1 MAGPRVVRP
10 LRGANPMKGYSPGIK
25 SPRRLQVAITAILL
39 TFLMTSACTPTVQ
52 MAAPKEPITVNL
64 NVKIQHEIY
73 VKVDKD
79 VDELFS
85 EKGLF

>member
-1 MAGPRVVRP
+1 MTQFGSRFPRSVF
-10 LRGANPMKGYSPGIK
+10 A
-25 SPRRLQVAITAILL
+25 LL
-39 TFLMTSACTPTVQ
+39 ACLVMGGLLLGCTPTVQ
-52 MAAPKEPITVNL
+52 VAAPKEPITVNL

>member
-1 MAGPRVVRP
+1 MIKVLRRSGSRLVRVWMLCMLP
-10 LRGANPMKGYSPGIK
+10 
-25 SPRRLQVAITAILL
+25 VALV
-39 TFLMTSACTPTVQ
+39 ACTPTVQ
-52 MAAPKEPITVNL
+52 MAAPKDPITVNL

-79 VDELFS
+79 VDDLFS

>member
-1 MAGPRVVRP
+1 MTESMWPRWPGRLPAATALMA
-10 LRGANPMKGYSPGIK
+10 A
-25 SPRRLQVAITAILL
+25 LL
-39 TFLMTSACTPTVQ
+39 TLAATGCTPTVQ

-73 VKVDKD
+73 VKVDKE

-85 EKGLF
+85 EQGLF

>member
-1 MAGPRVVRP
+1 M
-10 LRGANPMKGYSPGIK
+10 NGYSSGVLPAKIRNTLGT
-25 SPRRLQVAITAILL
+25 VALALGAA
-39 TFLMTSACTPTVQ
+39 ACTPTVQ
-52 MAAPKEPITVNL
+52 MEAPKEPITVNL

-79 VDELFS
+79 VDELFG

>member
-1 MAGPRVVRP
+1 MAYFGLNVFRP
-10 LRGANPMKGYSPGIK
+10 LEA
-25 SPRRLQVAITAILL
+25 LL
-39 TFLMTSACTPTVQ
+39 AGLLLATVMVGCTPTVRVQ
-52 MAAPKEPITVNL
+52 APQEPITVNL

>member
-1 MAGPRVVRP
+1 MATPGLRHRP
-10 LRGANPMKGYSPGIK
+10 LTGL
-25 SPRRLQVAITAILL
+25 RLAL
-39 TFLMTSACTPTVQ
+39 TGLIFGVFPVACTPTVQ

-79 VDELFS
+79 VDALFS

>member
-1 MAGPRVVRP
+1 MINLGYWSRSQLARAWVLLMLP
-10 LRGANPMKGYSPGIK
+10 LA
-25 SPRRLQVAITAILL
+25 L
-39 TFLMTSACTPTVQ
+39 FACTPTVQ

-73 VKVDKD
+73 VKVDKE

-85 EKGLF
+85 EQGLF

>member
-1 MAGPRVVRP
+1 MNGYRQ
-10 LRGANPMKGYSPGIK
+10 GASPGK
-25 SPRRLQVAITAILL
+25 VQQS
-39 TFLMTSACTPTVQ
+39 LMLMALVLGMAACTPTVQ
-52 MAAPKEPITVNL
+52 MEAPKEPITVNL

-79 VDELFS
+79 VDELFG

>member
-1 MAGPRVVRP
+1 MTNVSRSRRP
-10 LRGANPMKGYSPGIK
+10 LVIRA
-25 SPRRLQVAITAILL
+25 LL
-39 TFLMTSACTPTVQ
+39 IAMLPLALIACTPTVQ

-79 VDELFS
+79 VDKLFS

>member
-1 MAGPRVVRP
+1 MTKVARSHRP
-10 LRGANPMKGYSPGIK
+10 LAVRA
-25 SPRRLQVAITAILL
+25 
-39 TFLMTSACTPTVQ
+39 LMIMMLPLAFYACTPTVQ

-73 VKVDKD
+73 VKVDKE

-85 EKGLF
+85 EQGLF

>member
-1 MAGPRVVRP
+1 MKNSEQPRWPGGSSIKAALIGVILP
-10 LRGANPMKGYSPGIK
+10 LA
-25 SPRRLQVAITAILL
+25 TA
-39 TFLMTSACTPTVQ
+39 ACTPTVQ

-73 VKVDKD
+73 VKVDKE

-85 EKGLF
+85 EQGLF

>member
-1 MAGPRVVRP
+1 MTYVGLNVFRP
-10 LRGANPMKGYSPGIK
+10 L
-25 SPRRLQVAITAILL
+25 TALL
-39 TFLMTSACTPTVQ
+39 AGLLLATVISGCTPTVRVQ
-52 MAAPKEPITVNL
+52 APQEPITVNL

>member
-1 MAGPRVVRP
+1 MKILPRSRRP
-10 LRGANPMKGYSPGIK
+10 LVTQAV
-25 SPRRLQVAITAILL
+25 LILML
-39 TFLMTSACTPTVQ
+39 PLVFMACTPTVQ

-73 VKVDKD
+73 VKVDGE
-79 VDELFS
+79 VDDLFS

>member
-1 MAGPRVVRP
+1 MKKSLRP
-10 LRGANPMKGYSPGIK
+10 TGS
-25 SPRRLQVAITAILL
+25 
-39 TFLMTSACTPTVQ
+39 FLAKVLMIVTLPLAMVACTPTVQ

-79 VDELFS
+79 VEDLFS

>member
-1 MAGPRVVRP
+1 MGVILP
-10 LRGANPMKGYSPGIK
+10 LAT
-25 SPRRLQVAITAILL
+25 V
-39 TFLMTSACTPTVQ
+39 ACTPTVQ

-73 VKVDKD
+73 VKVDKE

-85 EKGLF
+85 EQGLF

>member
-1 MAGPRVVRP
+1 MAMSRSGESRGYPERWSAVLGGAMLIVLMAG
-10 LRGANPMKGYSPGIK
+10 
-25 SPRRLQVAITAILL
+25 
-39 TFLMTSACTPTVQ
+39 CTPTVQ

-73 VKVDKD
+73 VKVDKE

-85 EKGLF
+85 ERGLF

>member
-1 MAGPRVVRP
+1 MLAG
-10 LRGANPMKGYSPGIK
+10 
-25 SPRRLQVAITAILL
+25 LL
-39 TFLMTSACTPTVQ
+39 LATVMSGCTPTLRVQ
-52 MAAPKEPITVNL
+52 APQEPITVNL

-73 VKVDKD
+73 VKIDKD

>member
-1 MAGPRVVRP
+1 MINVWRSRRP
-10 LRGANPMKGYSPGIK
+10 LAMR
-25 SPRRLQVAITAILL
+25 V
-39 TFLMTSACTPTVQ
+39 LMISVLPLAFIACTPTVQ

-73 VKVDKD
+73 VKVDRE

-85 EKGLF
+85 DKGLF

>member
-1 MAGPRVVRP
+1 MTQFGSRFSRRVSALCTGLVM
-10 LRGANPMKGYSPGIK
+10 GS
-25 SPRRLQVAITAILL
+25 LL
-39 TFLMTSACTPTVQ
+39 VACTPTVQ
-52 MAAPKEPITVNL
+52 VAAPKEPITVNL

>member
-1 MAGPRVVRP
+1 
-10 LRGANPMKGYSPGIK
+10 MKEYSPGMK
-25 SPRRLQVAITAILL
+25 SPRRLQVSAGTVLL
-39 TFLMTSACTPTVQ
+39 ALLMTSACTPTVQ

>member
-1 MAGPRVVRP
+1 MNGYRQ
-10 LRGANPMKGYSPGIK
+10 GASPGKI
-25 SPRRLQVAITAILL
+25 QQLL
-39 TFLMTSACTPTVQ
+39 MIMALALGMAACTPTVQ
-52 MAAPKEPITVNL
+52 MEAPKEPITVNL

-79 VDELFS
+79 VDELFG

>member
-1 MAGPRVVRP
+1 MRA
-10 LRGANPMKGYSPGIK
+10 YSPGMK
-25 SPRRLQVAITAILL
+25 SPRRFQFSIVAVLL
-39 TFLMTSACTPTVQ
+39 TLIMTSACTPTVQ

>member
-1 MAGPRVVRP
+1 MGEYWPGVLLGKSRNTLVIIAMALGV
-10 LRGANPMKGYSPGIK
+10 L
-25 SPRRLQVAITAILL
+25 
-39 TFLMTSACTPTVQ
+39 ACTPTVR
-52 MAAPKEPITVNL
+52 MEAPKEPITVNL

-79 VDELFS
+79 VDELFG

>member
-1 MAGPRVVRP
+1 MTQFGSRF
-10 LRGANPMKGYSPGIK
+10 
-25 SPRRLQVAITAILL
+25 PRRVSALFAGLMMGSLL
-39 TFLMTSACTPTVQ
+39 AACTPTVQ

>member
-1 MAGPRVVRP
+1 MDR
-10 LRGANPMKGYSPGIK
+10 YSPGMLSGK
-25 SPRRLQVAITAILL
+25 GGNTLMMLAFAMSVA
-39 TFLMTSACTPTVQ
+39 ACTPTVR
-52 MAAPKEPITVNL
+52 MEAPKEPITVNL

-79 VDELFS
+79 VDELFG

>member
-1 MAGPRVVRP
+1 MTYVGLNVFRP
-10 LRGANPMKGYSPGIK
+10 LA
-25 SPRRLQVAITAILL
+25 ALL
-39 TFLMTSACTPTVQ
+39 TGLLLATVIAGCTPTVRVQ
-52 MAAPKEPITVNL
+52 APQEPITVNL
-64 NVKIQHEIY
+64 NIKIQHEIY